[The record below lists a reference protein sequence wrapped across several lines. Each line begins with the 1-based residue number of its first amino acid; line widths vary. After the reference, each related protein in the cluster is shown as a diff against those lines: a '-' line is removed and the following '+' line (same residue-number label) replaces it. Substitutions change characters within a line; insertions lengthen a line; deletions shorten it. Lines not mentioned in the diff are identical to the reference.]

1 MKIKPLF
8 DRILAE
14 VEERENKTSLGIELL
29 ENDMVKKAK
38 IIAVGGKTEPIFKVG
53 DYIYF
58 EENFA
63 VKIKIDQKEYV
74 LLRQFDALAYEE
86 KTHEKEL

>member
-14 VEERENKTSLGIELL
+14 VESRDNKTSLGIELI

-38 IIAVGGKTEPIFKVG
+38 IILVGGKAEPIFKIG

-86 KTHEKEL
+86 AKA